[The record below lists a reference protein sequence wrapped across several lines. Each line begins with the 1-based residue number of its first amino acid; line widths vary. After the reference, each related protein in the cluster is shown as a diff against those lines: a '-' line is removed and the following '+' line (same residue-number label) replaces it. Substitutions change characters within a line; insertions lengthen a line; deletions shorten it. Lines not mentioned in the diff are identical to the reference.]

1 MSRTAPRPEI
11 ELGLAQNSRDK
22 LPVKF
27 RLGRLETTTKALVRL
42 KACPTMPG
50 AKVAPFSSVPLFP
63 ATISDVLPSPG
74 HQPTIPAGAG
84 THWAAAE
91 GPKRTTLT
99 DSPVPTNIEAY
110 FVFIVCLALNIWR
123 RACRRTLK
131 FSGAPPVVLYRPR
144 ALAASSAVTTC
155 SAEHGGGVGPSG
167 LAAICGFVSP

>member
-123 RACRRTLK
+123 RACRRTTTDRRRHRA
-131 FSGAPPVVLYRPR
+131 SAANPV
-144 ALAASSAVTTC
+144 
-155 SAEHGGGVGPSG
+155 SAEPGASKTETLGGGSVERLVRLFYS
-167 LAAICGFVSP
+167 ISRSS